1 MSDRQRPQKS
11 VLVPVLNDDLTTQ
24 TFIVPVEFANRLE
37 LHAFKMIEALK
48 DESSFQPEN
57 QLMQAMSYIMQTAVG
72 TYLDEQP
79 NDDLDPPEIA
89 K

>member
-1 MSDRQRPQKS
+1 MSERQRPQKS

-48 DESSFQPEN
+48 DECSFQPEN

-72 TYLDEQP
+72 AYLDEQP

>member
-72 TYLDEQP
+72 TYLDEQS

>member
-1 MSDRQRPQKS
+1 MSDRQRPQTS

>member
-1 MSDRQRPQKS
+1 MSDQQRPQKS

-72 TYLDEQP
+72 TYLDEQS